1 VPGQLRAQRLNGRA
15 CLRPPEP
22 SEEQQRSASA
32 AATSMEAEPAAP
44 APPPPMAMYHLR
56 NISMATEIMG

>member
-1 VPGQLRAQRLNGRA
+1 MPGQLRAQRLSGRV

-44 APPPPMAMYHLR
+44 APPPMAMYHLR
-56 NISMATEIMG
+56 NISTATEIMD